1 MYAVLVYF
9 FLPETKG
16 MTLEDISVLFGD
28 PVELS
33 FEQAL
38 HKEEMRGEGE
48 IMDVLE
54 KEKHRGEYV
63 EAGPGSVDKN
73 QSLYRGVEDVKA

>member
-1 MYAVLVYF
+1 
-9 FLPETKG
+9 

-38 HKEEMRGEGE
+38 DKEEQEGLEIQMEHVEVIKERG
-48 IMDVLE
+48 
-54 KEKHRGEYV
+54 
-63 EAGPGSVDKN
+63 
-73 QSLYRGVEDVKA
+73 

>member
-1 MYAVLVYF
+1 
-9 FLPETKG
+9 

-38 HKEEMRGEGE
+38 NEEE
-48 IMDVLE
+48 
-54 KEKHRGEYV
+54 
-63 EAGPGSVDKN
+63 N
-73 QSLYRGVEDVKA
+73 RGVEKEMQMENIEEVKK

>member
-1 MYAVLVYF
+1 
-9 FLPETKG
+9 

-38 HKEEMRGEGE
+38 SKQERK
-48 IMDVLE
+48 D
-54 KEKHRGEYV
+54 GEYERPSEV
-63 EAGPGSVDKN
+63 K
-73 QSLYRGVEDVKA
+73 EDTSEKPEHVQ

>member
-1 MYAVLVYF
+1 M
-9 FLPETKG
+9 PELTSDRTKG

-38 HKEEMRGEGE
+38 HGEKNREEGIILE
-48 IMDVLE
+48 VLE
-54 KEKHRGEYV
+54 KEKHHGEGAEV
-63 EAGPGSVDKN
+63 EHVDKN
-73 QSLYRGVEDVKA
+73 ASFDPGVESKEV

>member
-1 MYAVLVYF
+1 
-9 FLPETKG
+9 

-38 HKEEMRGEGE
+38 SKQ
-48 IMDVLE
+48 
-54 KEKHRGEYV
+54 KHRGDGEDGVGEKHEGERQV
-63 EAGPGSVDKN
+63 ESIPLDK
-73 QSLYRGVEDVKA
+73 

>member
-1 MYAVLVYF
+1 
-9 FLPETKG
+9 

-38 HKEEMRGEGE
+38 IRERDGK
-48 IMDVLE
+48 DVSDE
-54 KEKHRGEYV
+54 KVISAGKHEHV
-63 EAGPGSVDKN
+63 EVKGS
-73 QSLYRGVEDVKA
+73 

>member
-1 MYAVLVYF
+1 
-9 FLPETKG
+9 

-38 HKEEMRGEGE
+38 SKQE
-48 IMDVLE
+48 
-54 KEKHRGEYV
+54 HRGEHKERLDEKSNSNNDKV
-63 EAGPGSVDKN
+63 ESIPIDK
-73 QSLYRGVEDVKA
+73 

>member
-1 MYAVLVYF
+1 
-9 FLPETKG
+9 

-38 HKEEMRGEGE
+38 HKEEIRGEGE
-48 IMDVLE
+48 FIEVLE
-54 KEKHRGEYV
+54 KETHHGEQV
-63 EAGPGSVDKN
+63 ETGRVPVDKN
-73 QSLYRGVEDVKA
+73 QSLHRGVEDVKA

>member
-1 MYAVLVYF
+1 MLT
-9 FLPETKG
+9 FLQTKG

-38 HKEEMRGEGE
+38 SHEQSSKVDDFHLSKEHRLDEE
-48 IMDVLE
+48 IKTFAQHDHEHLE
-54 KEKHRGEYV
+54 VQTSE
-63 EAGPGSVDKN
+63 
-73 QSLYRGVEDVKA
+73 

>member
-1 MYAVLVYF
+1 
-9 FLPETKG
+9 

-38 HKEEMRGEGE
+38 HSEQDRGERT
-48 IMDVLE
+48 ISQIPDQ
-54 KEKHRGEYV
+54 EKHHGEGAQV
-63 EAGPGSVDKN
+63 ENVDKN
-73 QSLYRGVEDVKA
+73 ASPYRTA

>member
-1 MYAVLVYF
+1 MSQ
-9 FLPETKG
+9 TKG

-38 HKEEMRGEGE
+38 SQEHTN
-48 IMDVLE
+48 E
-54 KEKHRGEYV
+54 KMNAEVVSTTNTQRLKKSYEHDEV
-63 EAGPGSVDKN
+63 AP
-73 QSLYRGVEDVKA
+73 

>member
-1 MYAVLVYF
+1 
-9 FLPETKG
+9 

-38 HKEEMRGEGE
+38 SRGQGKEDRLDYMNSDEKKQSKPNHIETK
-48 IMDVLE
+48 DV
-54 KEKHRGEYV
+54 
-63 EAGPGSVDKN
+63 
-73 QSLYRGVEDVKA
+73 

>member
-1 MYAVLVYF
+1 
-9 FLPETKG
+9 

-38 HKEEMRGEGE
+38 HKEGT
-48 IMDVLE
+48 
-54 KEKHRGEYV
+54 K
-63 EAGPGSVDKN
+63 
-73 QSLYRGVEDVKA
+73 GVEGQESKDGVQQVEYEGAANVEEVKA

>member
-1 MYAVLVYF
+1 
-9 FLPETKG
+9 

-38 HKEEMRGEGE
+38 HGEKDKGEGK
-48 IMDVLE
+48 ILDVLE
-54 KEKHRGEYV
+54 KEKHQGEGSEV
-63 EAGPGSVDKN
+63 EDVDKN
-73 QSLYRGVEDVKA
+73 ASFHRSA

>member
-1 MYAVLVYF
+1 
-9 FLPETKG
+9 

-38 HKEEMRGEGE
+38 SKQERKDGEHEMPPEAKDDRS
-48 IMDVLE
+48 E
-54 KEKHRGEYV
+54 KV
-63 EAGPGSVDKN
+63 EHVG
-73 QSLYRGVEDVKA
+73 

>member
-1 MYAVLVYF
+1 
-9 FLPETKG
+9 

-38 HKEEMRGEGE
+38 SKQEHRDDPDQNVIEEKQEDQR
-48 IMDVLE
+48 
-54 KEKHRGEYV
+54 
-63 EAGPGSVDKN
+63 
-73 QSLYRGVEDVKA
+73 VEDLPLGK

>member
-1 MYAVLVYF
+1 
-9 FLPETKG
+9 

-38 HKEEMRGEGE
+38 SRE
-48 IMDVLE
+48 
-54 KEKHRGEYV
+54 
-63 EAGPGSVDKN
+63 
-73 QSLYRGVEDVKA
+73 QGVEKDLSDAALEQKAVGDYMEIKS

>member
-1 MYAVLVYF
+1 
-9 FLPETKG
+9 

-38 HKEEMRGEGE
+38 SKQE
-48 IMDVLE
+48 
-54 KEKHRGEYV
+54 HRGEHETTMDEKSRNGNDTV
-63 EAGPGSVDKN
+63 ESIPIDK
-73 QSLYRGVEDVKA
+73 

>member
-1 MYAVLVYF
+1 
-9 FLPETKG
+9 

-38 HKEEMRGEGE
+38 HSEEDRGGGKILE
-48 IMDVLE
+48 VLE
-54 KEKHRGEYV
+54 K
-63 EAGPGSVDKN
+63 
-73 QSLYRGVEDVKA
+73 

>member
-1 MYAVLVYF
+1 
-9 FLPETKG
+9 

-38 HKEEMRGEGE
+38 DKEQSNVKDGEA
-48 IMDVLE
+48 LE
-54 KEKHRGEYV
+54 HEKR
-63 EAGPGSVDKN
+63 S
-73 QSLYRGVEDVKA
+73 SEDVQVENADLRR

>member
-1 MYAVLVYF
+1 MLSVLQ
-9 FLPETKG
+9 TKG

-38 HKEEMRGEGE
+38 HKEGT
-48 IMDVLE
+48 
-54 KEKHRGEYV
+54 K
-63 EAGPGSVDKN
+63 
-73 QSLYRGVEDVKA
+73 GVEGQGSKDAVQQVEYEGAANVEEVKA

>member
-1 MYAVLVYF
+1 
-9 FLPETKG
+9 

-38 HKEEMRGEGE
+38 HKEEIRGEGE
-48 IMDVLE
+48 IMEVLE
-54 KEKHRGEYV
+54 TEKHHGEHI
-63 EAGPGSVDKN
+63 ESNRMPIDKN
-73 QSLYRGVEDVKA
+73 QNLHRGVEDVKG

>member
-1 MYAVLVYF
+1 
-9 FLPETKG
+9 

-38 HKEEMRGEGE
+38 NKQEQRDEMYNGSLEAKEEASEQVEG
-48 IMDVLE
+48 ISDKLE
-54 KEKHRGEYV
+54 G
-63 EAGPGSVDKN
+63 
-73 QSLYRGVEDVKA
+73 

>member
-1 MYAVLVYF
+1 
-9 FLPETKG
+9 

-38 HKEEMRGEGE
+38 DKEGRDEIGEKGRAE
-48 IMDVLE
+48 E
-54 KEKHRGEYV
+54 V
-63 EAGPGSVDKN
+63 E
-73 QSLYRGVEDVKA
+73 LGVQERQHTSAIKA

>member
-1 MYAVLVYF
+1 
-9 FLPETKG
+9 

-38 HKEEMRGEGE
+38 NR
-48 IMDVLE
+48 
-54 KEKHRGEYV
+54 KHDENERTAYV
-63 EAGPGSVDKN
+63 SHDKA
-73 QSLYRGVEDVKA
+73 LA

>member
-1 MYAVLVYF
+1 MSLALLTF
-9 FLPETKG
+9 QQTKG

-38 HKEEMRGEGE
+38 HKQEHREDSGEDA
-48 IMDVLE
+48 IIDE
-54 KEKHRGEYV
+54 KDRSGRQVESIPMEK
-63 EAGPGSVDKN
+63 
-73 QSLYRGVEDVKA
+73 